1 MTPAR
6 HLVIFVEEPS
16 MEAFLASLLPHILV
30 DCEFQI
36 VQFQGKTH
44 LTANLRD
51 RLRAYSKWL
60 PGDWRLVV
68 LIDRDNDDCRALKKR
83 LEDAAAESK
92 LLSRARSGGACWKIV
107 NRVVIEELEA
117 WYFGDWQAVR
127 SAYPRVPATIP
138 QRKPYRYPDE
148 IRGGTWEAF
157 ERVMQEHGY
166 FRNGLRKIEAAR
178 AIAPHVD
185 PARNRSP
192 SFAAFRD
199 ALAEATA

>member
-6 HLVIFVEEPS
+6 YLVIFVEEPS
-16 MEAFLASLLPHILV
+16 MEAFLSRLLPHILV
-30 DCEFQI
+30 DCEFEI
-36 VQFQGKTH
+36 RPFRGKGQPM
-44 LTANLRD
+44 ASIES

-60 PGDWRLVV
+60 PGDQRLIV
-68 LIDRDNDDCRALKKR
+68 LVDRDNDDCRALKDR
-83 LEDAAAESK
+83 LEDKAAKAG
-92 LLSRARSGGACWKIV
+92 LLSRTRSGGACWQII

-127 SAYPRVPATIP
+127 SAYPKIPETIP
-138 QRKPYRYPDE
+138 RRKGYRYPDE

-157 ERVMQEHGY
+157 ERVMQAHGY
-166 FRNGLRKIEAAR
+166 FRSGLRKIEAAR

-199 ALAEATA
+199 ALVEAAA

>member
-1 MTPAR
+1 MTLAR

-16 MEAFLASLLPHILV
+16 TEAFLASLLPHILD

-36 VQFQGKTH
+36 VQFQGKGH

-68 LIDRDNDDCRALKKR
+68 LVDRDNDDCRALKKR

-92 LLSRARSGGACWKIV
+92 LLSRARSGGACWQIV
-107 NRVVIEELEA
+107 NRVAVEELEA

-127 SAYPRVPATIP
+127 SAYPKVPATIP
-138 QRKPYRYPDE
+138 RRKRYRYPDE

-157 ERVMQEHGY
+157 ERVMQAHGY
-166 FRNGLRKIEAAR
+166 FRSGLRKIEADR

-192 SFAAFRD
+192 SFAAFRN
-199 ALAEATA
+199 ALAEVTA